1 MVITAY
7 EAICLFGRPDMKI
20 TLPFIIVFAV
30 SLALCIYNTSS
41 PITIPL
47 IAGIVL
53 ISCFWS
59 LLLGT
64 VALLT
69 MRLAKGM

>member
-1 MVITAY
+1 MKVIMPY
-7 EAICLFGRPDMKI
+7 
-20 TLPFIIVFAV
+20 IIVFVV

-47 IAGIVL
+47 IAGILL
-53 ISCFWS
+53 ISFFWA

-64 VALLT
+64 VALLAI
-69 MRLAKGM
+69 RLVKGI